1 MLNLTIFSAGSF
13 RHVLNELVTIFKQKN
28 PVEVHLHLA
37 PAGLLRQR
45 LEADEYCDIFISANL
60 QNINILSA
68 TKCIY
73 NQQILAFNQLIL
85 TTLNTE
91 HYQHRNT
98 LDILFDESLR
108 LATSTPI
115 ADPCGDYTWH
125 LFELLEKAYPEPGRL
140 LKQRAMPLVGGE
152 NSAVVIPKGE
162 IASKY
167 VLQNNHADMMI
178 GYANYM
184 HKLANENL
192 RFHHFPPEF
201 NIKATYSAA
210 QLSENVITRLF
221 FQFLMSDTA
230 KRIMYQ
236 HGFLAE

>member
-1 MLNLTIFSAGSF
+1 M
-13 RHVLNELVTIFKQKN
+13 
-28 PVEVHLHLA
+28 
-37 PAGLLRQR
+37 
-45 LEADEYCDIFISANL
+45 
-60 QNINILSA
+60 
-68 TKCIY
+68 
-73 NQQILAFNQLIL
+73 
-85 TTLNTE
+85 
-91 HYQHRNT
+91 
-98 LDILFDESLR
+98 FDESLR

-125 LFELLEKAYPEPGRL
+125 LFELLEQAYPVSGSL
-140 LKQRAMPLVGGE
+140 LKQRAIPLVGGE
-152 NSAVVIPKGE
+152 NSAVVIPQGE

-192 RFHHFPPEF
+192 RFHPFPPEF

>member
-1 MLNLTIFSAGSF
+1 M
-13 RHVLNELVTIFKQKN
+13 RC
-28 PVEVHLHLA
+28 
-37 PAGLLRQR
+37 R
-45 LEADEYCDIFISANL
+45 
-60 QNINILSA
+60 
-68 TKCIY
+68 
-73 NQQILAFNQLIL
+73 
-85 TTLNTE
+85 
-91 HYQHRNT
+91 
-98 LDILFDESLR
+98 
-108 LATSTPI
+108 
-115 ADPCGDYTWH
+115 WW
-125 LFELLEKAYPEPGRL
+125 
-140 LKQRAMPLVGGE
+140 GGKK
-152 NSAVVIPKGE
+152 SAVVIPQGE

-167 VLQNNHADMMI
+167 ILQNNHADMMI

-192 RFHHFPPEF
+192 RFYPFPPEF

>member
-125 LFELLEKAYPEPGRL
+125 LFELLEQAYPVSGRDL
-140 LKQRAMPLVGGE
+140 RLQTFRNPHRHVQRPVAGGHRRPDFLRSRQTPAL
-152 NSAVVIPKGE
+152 SAR
-162 IASKY
+162 
-167 VLQNNHADMMI
+167 NRHAGD
-178 GYANYM
+178 A
-184 HKLANENL
+184 
-192 RFHHFPPEF
+192 R
-201 NIKATYSAA
+201 
-210 QLSENVITRLF
+210 
-221 FQFLMSDTA
+221 
-230 KRIMYQ
+230 YQ
-236 HGFLAE
+236 RRRPAG

>member
-1 MLNLTIFSAGSF
+1 
-13 RHVLNELVTIFKQKN
+13 
-28 PVEVHLHLA
+28 
-37 PAGLLRQR
+37 
-45 LEADEYCDIFISANL
+45 
-60 QNINILSA
+60 
-68 TKCIY
+68 
-73 NQQILAFNQLIL
+73 
-85 TTLNTE
+85 
-91 HYQHRNT
+91 
-98 LDILFDESLR
+98 
-108 LATSTPI
+108 
-115 ADPCGDYTWH
+115 
-125 LFELLEKAYPEPGRL
+125 
-140 LKQRAMPLVGGE
+140 MPLVGGE

-184 HKLANENL
+184 HKLANDNL